1 MFVILD
7 HTKTKK
13 MKSLNNVM
21 EHTHKVPTTKRSVQW
36 YIKEI
41 QKLEEI
47 DKQTALK
54 VQHQLNV
61 IDQKEKRY
69 DR

>member
-1 MFVILD
+1 
-7 HTKTKK
+7 
-13 MKSLNNVM
+13 M
-21 EHTHKVPTTKRSVQW
+21 EHIHKVPVKIRSVQW

-41 QKLEEI
+41 QRLEEI
-47 DKQTALK
+47 DKQITLK

-61 IDQKEKRY
+61 MNQKQRCH

>member
-1 MFVILD
+1 M
-7 HTKTKK
+7 KK
-13 MKSLNNVM
+13 SNKVM
-21 EHTHKVPTTKRSVQW
+21 EHIHKVPVKIRSVQW

-41 QKLEEI
+41 QRLEEI
-47 DKQTALK
+47 DKQITLK

-61 IDQKEKRY
+61 MNQKQRCH